1 MVDLQGQY
9 QKIKSE
15 IDQAIQGVIDSTVF
29 VKGAEVKEF
38 ENELAEYLGVSHVIA
53 CANGT
58 DALQICLMAL
68 GLQPGDEVITPA
80 FTFISTAEVSAL
92 LGLKTV
98 LVDVE
103 QGTFNIDVCSLERA
117 INTRTK
123 VIMPVHLFGQCCNLD
138 EIKRI
143 AAERKIIIIEDAAQ
157 ALSAIFIDKSGRKA
171 KAGSVGQMA
180 CTSFFPSKNL
190 GCFGDGGAMMTNDT
204 ELADTLAAIAHH
216 GMRKRYYYD
225 LTGVN
230 SRLDNIQAA
239 ILRIKLKYLDE
250 YSAARSKAAEWYDKN
265 LCGLPGIVIP
275 ERSSFSSHVFHQ
287 YTIKLKN
294 MDREKL
300 MKFLESRGIPS
311 MIYYPLPIH
320 LQKAFRHLGYRE
332 GDFPVSEK
340 LCMNVLSLPM
350 HTELDE
356 EQVNYIT
363 GAINEF
369 ITYQI

>member
-9 QKIKSE
+9 RKIKSE
-15 IDQAIQGVIDSTVF
+15 IDRAIQGVIDSTVF
-29 VKGAEVKEF
+29 VKGTEVKKF

-98 LVDVE
+98 LADVE
-103 QGTFNIDVCSLERA
+103 QGTFNMDVCSLERA
-117 INTRTK
+117 ITDSTK

-143 AAERKIIIIEDAAQ
+143 AAEKKIIVIEDVAQ
-157 ALSAIFIDKSGRKA
+157 ALSAIHIDKSGRKA
-171 KAGSVGQMA
+171 KAGSIGHMA

-190 GCFGDGGAMMTNDT
+190 GCFGDGGAMMTNDA

-250 YSAARSKAAEWYDKN
+250 YSAARSQAAEWYDKN
-265 LCGLPGIVIP
+265 LCGLSGIIIP

-294 MDREKL
+294 IDRERL
-300 MKFLESRGIPS
+300 MKFLESKGIPS

-332 GDFPVSEK
+332 GDFPVSEE
-340 LCMNVLSLPM
+340 LCRNVLSLPM

-356 EQVNYIT
+356 EQVIYIA
-363 GAINEF
+363 GAVTEF
-369 ITYQI
+369 ITNQT